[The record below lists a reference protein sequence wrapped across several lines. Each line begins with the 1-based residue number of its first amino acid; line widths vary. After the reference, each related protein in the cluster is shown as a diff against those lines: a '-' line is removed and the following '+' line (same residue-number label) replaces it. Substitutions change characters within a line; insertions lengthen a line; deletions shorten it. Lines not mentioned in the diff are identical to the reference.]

1 MGFMLVFLLAYLLGS
16 IPFGYLMVRLFQG
29 KDVRDSG
36 SGNIGA
42 TNFLRTGGR
51 CVAVVTLALDGAKG
65 YLAVLLTSRF
75 TSQESTTMALATA
88 AVVLGHVFPIFLKF
102 RGGKGVATSA
112 GAFLAL
118 SVISVLA
125 AFLVFGIV
133 VALTRIVSLGS
144 ITAGTLFPLLYFF
157 TAHNSNTSL
166 SIVFVVYFCSAL
178 VLLRHQENIRRLLT
192 GTEKKLIGQ
201 KK

>member
-1 MGFMLVFLLAYLLGS
+1 MGFMLVFLMAYFLGS
-16 IPFGYLMVRLFQG
+16 IPFGYLMVRMFEG

-42 TNFLRTGGR
+42 TNVLRTCGR
-51 CVAVVTLALDGAKG
+51 TIAVLTLVLDGAKG
-65 YLAVLLTSRF
+65 YLAVVLTSRF
-75 TSQESTTMALATA
+75 ISQESTTMALATA
-88 AVVLGHVFPIFLKF
+88 AVVLGHVFPIFLNF

-118 SVISVLA
+118 SVVAVLG

-133 VALTRIVSLGS
+133 VTLTRIVSLGS
-144 ITAGTLFPLLYFF
+144 ITAGALFPLLYFF
-157 TAHNSNTSL
+157 IAHNSNTSL
-166 SIVFVVYFCSAL
+166 SLVFVVSFCSAL
-178 VLLRHQENIRRLLT
+178 VLLRHQENIRRLLL
-192 GTEKKLIGQ
+192 GTENKLTGQ

>member
-1 MGFMLVFLLAYLLGS
+1 MGFMLVFLMAYLLGS
-16 IPFGYLMVRLFQG
+16 IPFGYLMVRVFQG
-29 KDVRDSG
+29 KDVRDLG

-42 TNFLRTGGR
+42 TNVLRTCGR
-51 CVAVVTLALDGAKG
+51 GIAVLTLALDGAKG
-65 YLAVLLTSRF
+65 YLAVLLTSHF

-118 SVISVLA
+118 SVVSVVG
-125 AFLVFGIV
+125 AFLIFGIV
-133 VALTRIVSLGS
+133 VTLTRTVSLGS
-144 ITAGTLFPLLYFF
+144 ITAGALFPLLYFF

-166 SIVFVVYFCSAL
+166 SLIFVVYFCSGL
-178 VLLRHQENIRRLLT
+178 ILLRHQENIRRLLT
-192 GTEKKLIGQ
+192 GTENKLTGQ

>member
-42 TNFLRTGGR
+42 TNVLRTGGR